1 MLISMAKTQVC
12 PINGINSS
20 QTAVQTV
27 SGECSRHSAFE
38 AVFKA
43 AVLVC
48 VDCVKGGRKSFG
60 CALGSTFWLKGSTN
74 HESESAKETPSWH
87 LSLVAKP

>member
-12 PINGINSS
+12 PINGINSR

-48 VDCVKGGRKSFG
+48 QKVTWLCV
-60 CALGSTFWLKGSTN
+60 GSTVWLKFEMNT
-74 HESESAKETPSWH
+74 
-87 LSLVAKP
+87 

>member
-27 SGECSRHSAFE
+27 SGECSPHSAFE

-43 AVLVC
+43 AVLVGLC
-48 VDCVKGGRKSFG
+48 QRVRKSLG

-74 HESESAKETPSWH
+74 HKSESAKETPSWH